1 MRIISLKAENIK
13 KLKVLDLTPN
23 EFINRISGANGSGK
37 TSALDAIEWA
47 LTGTSN
53 VASQPVR
60 KGAGKAV
67 IQLDLGDI
75 VVTRRFFEGGN
86 KNGVLALE
94 SKENKSR
101 YQSPQQLLDNLMGKI
116 SFDPLEFLRMPAKK
130 QFEVLQGLVQ
140 VSVNLGD
147 LKAAYDRDY
156 LRRREAKKERDNEE
170 VRRNAIAVPDKL
182 PKEKIDEAAL
192 VKELQEASSYN
203 EDIARQQRERDDLR
217 RQITQVEDALKE
229 RDERIKK
236 LNDEIF
242 RLTEA
247 NVADAKKALELET
260 EAATLLPLPEPKD
273 AAQLAAQITEART
286 INHGIDRRRLR
297 DSYTEAI
304 ERLDAEIEQLS
315 AALKES
321 EETKTKAIEAA
332 EFPVPGLAFGDDEVI
347 YRGFPFEQVSNAD
360 QIRASVAIG
369 MATNPEL
376 RVMRIKDGSLLDD
389 KSLKIIAEMAHA
401 HDFQVF
407 IEQVSS
413 TGKVGVFLEEGEVKA
428 INEEPLDK
436 TPGPVVKRA
445 RAAKKISATA

>member
-1 MRIISLKAENIK
+1 MRIIGLSASNVK
-13 KLKVLDLTPN
+13 KLHTVDLTPN
-23 EFINRISGANGSGK
+23 EYINRISGANGSGK
-37 TSALDAIEWA
+37 TSILDAIEWA

-94 SKENKSR
+94 SKSNKSR
-101 YQSPQQLLDNLMGKI
+101 YQSPQQLLDSLMGKI
-116 SFDPLEFLRMPAKK
+116 SFDPLEFLRMPSKK
-130 QFEVLQGLVQ
+130 QFEVLQGLVK
-140 VSVNLGD
+140 VDVNLDD

-156 LRRREAKKERDNEE
+156 LRRREAKKERDSEE

-182 PKEKIDEAAL
+182 PKEKVDEAAL

-203 EDIARQQRERDDLR
+203 QDIARQQRDRQEFHDNNVILESDHREQMARVAELR
-217 RQITQVEDALKE
+217 AQA
-229 RDERIKK
+229 DE
-236 LNDEIF
+236 LEA
-242 RLTEA
+242 EA
-247 NVADAKKALELET
+247 NGWAAQFKENLKQIAKWET
-260 EAATLLPLPEPKD
+260 LPEPRD
-273 AAQLAAQITEART
+273 AARLAAQITEART
-286 INHGIDRRRLR
+286 TNHGIDRRRLR

-304 ERLDAEIEQLS
+304 DRLDAEIEQLS
-315 AALKES
+315 AAMKEN
-321 EETKTKAIEAA
+321 EEKKTKAIESA

-347 YRGFPFEQVSNAD
+347 YRGFPFDQVSNAD

-389 KSLKIIAEMAHA
+389 KSMKIIAEMAHA

-407 IEQVSS
+407 IETVST
-413 TGKVGVFLEEGEVKA
+413 TGKVGVFLEEGEITAV
-428 INEEPLDK
+428 NEEPLDK
-436 TPGPVVKRA
+436 TPTPKTPRA
-445 RAAKKISATA
+445 PRKKEEAKA